1 MSAGYVYILINPA
14 MPGLAKVG
22 KTTRTSKERQL
33 ELSSATGVPSPFIL
47 AYEHPV
53 ANCHAAES
61 WVHAELDR
69 RGYRASASRE
79 FFTAPLHEIVSVVVM
94 GATTQGAVGEQTEQS
109 VASVDGGELAD
120 ELSRLADS
128 YRDGTDDVLRSPRR
142 ALELYEQAAKLGDSY
157 SCEQAANLLRVG
169 GDGVRPDFAKAL
181 EYLKRSL
188 SLSPE
193 HNWHL
198 SGEIAKLYSEA
209 GQAVSTLPYWGK
221 FAERLDS
228 QTSSY
233 QAAALWR
240 YCFDVVHSGISHDI
254 PDSTI
259 GLFGPLLIGE
269 VNRALMLENI
279 DTGSAERTKAFIV
292 DCVGKSL

>member
-1 MSAGYVYILINPA
+1 MSAGYIYVLINPA

-69 RGYRASASRE
+69 RGYRASESRE

-94 GATTQGAVGEQTEQS
+94 GATTQGPVDEQAEQS
-109 VASVDGGELAD
+109 VASVDGRKLAD
-120 ELSRLADS
+120 ELSRLADD
-128 YRDGTDDVLRSPRR
+128 YRDGTGDVLRSPRR

-157 SCEQAANLLRVG
+157 SCNQAAELLRVG
-169 GDGVRPDFAKAL
+169 CDGVKPDLAKAL
-181 EYLKRSL
+181 GYLKRSL
-188 SLSPE
+188 SLNPKY
-193 HNWHL
+193 NWPL
-198 SGEIAKLYSEA
+198 NGEIAKLYSEA
-209 GQAVSTLPYWGK
+209 GQAVSALPYWRK

-228 QTSSY
+228 RTSPY

-259 GLFGPLLIGE
+259 GLFGPFLISE
-269 VNRALMLENI
+269 VNTVLRSEHI
-279 DTGSAERTKAFIV
+279 DAGSAERTKAFIV
-292 DCVGKSL
+292 DCIGKF